1 MKLSPLDIKK
11 QEFKRGMRGFDPVE
25 VETFLDMVSK
35 EFEDLVKQNKDFK
48 EKVIELDTQLKDYKQ
63 LEVTLR
69 QTLSSA
75 QETAEKSL
83 ENSRKEAQL
92 IVQEAELKANQ
103 IVDHARRDL
112 SKTKEEL
119 STLKAKKEAIVSRL
133 RVLLQSELELVRALE
148 VDDESQ
154 VQHSMTKGTGKS
166 AFDVDEIV
174 RALDSGEPR
183 KE

>member
-11 QEFKRGMRGFDPVE
+11 QEFKRGMRGFDTIE
-25 VETFLDMVSK
+25 VETFLDMVSN
-35 EFEDLVKQNKDFK
+35 EFEDLIKQNREYKD
-48 EKVIELDTQLKDYKQ
+48 KVFELETQLKDYKQ

-75 QETAEKSL
+75 QETAEKSV
-83 ENSRKEAQL
+83 ENSKKEASL

-112 SKTKEEL
+112 SNTKEDL

-148 VDDESQ
+148 VDEDHQ
-154 VQHSMTKGTGKS
+154 VHHQMSMGTGKS
-166 AFDVDEIV
+166 SLDIDEVV
-174 RALDSGEPR
+174 RALDSEEPL
-183 KE
+183 

>member
-11 QEFKRGMRGFDPVE
+11 QEFKRGMRGFDTVE
-25 VETFLDMVSK
+25 VETFLDMVSN
-35 EFEDLVKQNKDFK
+35 EFEELIKQNKEYK
-48 EKVIELDTQLKDYKQ
+48 EKVATLETQLKDYKQ
-63 LEVTLR
+63 MEVTLR
-69 QTLSSA
+69 QTLTSA
-75 QETAEKSL
+75 RETAEKSV
-83 ENSRKEAQL
+83 ENSNKEAQL

-148 VDDESQ
+148 INDDTQ
-154 VQHSMTKGTGKS
+154 VQHAMSMGTGKS
-166 AFDVDEIV
+166 SLDIDEVV
-174 RALDSGEPR
+174 RALDSEEPS
-183 KE
+183 